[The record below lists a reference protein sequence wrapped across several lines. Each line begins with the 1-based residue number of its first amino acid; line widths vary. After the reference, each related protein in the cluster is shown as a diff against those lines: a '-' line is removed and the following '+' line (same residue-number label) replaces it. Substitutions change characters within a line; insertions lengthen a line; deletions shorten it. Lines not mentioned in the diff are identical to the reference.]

1 MRIVVF
7 GAGGRAGRR
16 VAALAAARGHEVTPV
31 VRDRSRHSTNGL
43 AGAVDGD
50 VTDVANVG
58 KLVAG
63 QDAVIMTAVR
73 LDMPS
78 VEFYS
83 AAARALVAARP
94 RRLVAV
100 GIGTMLEVQPD
111 VAVHDS
117 PDFPAEHRA
126 FSLGHVAQLDA
137 FRAAPADVDWVVL
150 APPPVVLSDEPFSGG
165 YMTGGSAL
173 LPGTTFSYG
182 DLAAALVDEVEAP
195 RHHRELVAVA
205 R

>member
-1 MRIVVF
+1 
-7 GAGGRAGRR
+7 
-16 VAALAAARGHEVTPV
+16 
-31 VRDRSRHSTNGL
+31 
-43 AGAVDGD
+43 
-50 VTDVANVG
+50 
-58 KLVAG
+58 
-63 QDAVIMTAVR
+63 MTAVR
-73 LDMPS
+73 LDVPS
-78 VEFYS
+78 AEFYS

-100 GIGTMLEVQPD
+100 GVGTMLEVQPGLP
-111 VAVHDS
+111 VHDS

-150 APPPVVLSDEPFSGG
+150 APPPVVLADEPAGGG
-165 YMTGGSAL
+165 YVTGGSAVL
-173 LPGTTFSYG
+173 AGTTFSYG
-182 DLAAALVDEVEAP
+182 DLAAALVDEAETP

>member
-16 VAALAAARGHEVTPV
+16 VVALAAERGHEVTPV
-31 VRDRSRHSTNGL
+31 VRDRSRYLTNRP
-43 AGAVDGD
+43 ASAVEGD
-50 VTDVANVG
+50 VTDVADVR

-73 LDMPS
+73 LDVPS
-78 VEFYS
+78 AEFYS

-94 RRLVAV
+94 RRLVAAGV
-100 GIGTMLEVQPD
+100 GTMLEVQPGLP
-111 VAVHDS
+111 VHDS

-150 APPPVVLSDEPFSGG
+150 APPPVVLADEPAGDG
-165 YMTGGSAL
+165 YVTGGSAV

-182 DLAAALVDEVEAP
+182 DLAAALVDEAETP

>member
-16 VAALAAARGHEVTPV
+16 VVALAAGRGHEVTPV
-31 VRDRSRHSTNGL
+31 VRDRSRYPGS
-43 AGAVDGD
+43 GAVEGD
-50 VTDVANVG
+50 VTDAAAVRS
-58 KLVAG
+58 LVAG
-63 QDAVIMTAVR
+63 HDAVIMTAVR
-73 LDMPS
+73 LDVPS
-78 VEFYS
+78 VTFFP

-100 GIGTMLEVQPD
+100 GIGTTLEVEPG

-117 PDFPAEHRA
+117 PGFPAEHRA

-150 APPPVVLSDEPFSGG
+150 APPPVVLADEPAAGD
-165 YMTGGSAL
+165 YVTGGSAV
-173 LPGTTFSYG
+173 LPGTAFSYG
-182 DLAAALVDEVEAP
+182 DLAAALVDEAETP

>member
-16 VAALAAARGHEVTPV
+16 VVALAAARGHEVTAV
-31 VRDRSRHSTNGL
+31 VRDLSRYAA
-43 AGAVDGD
+43 AGRADAVEGD
-50 VTDVANVG
+50 VTDADRVRE
-58 KLVAG
+58 LVSG

-73 LDMPS
+73 LDVPAA
-78 VEFYS
+78 EFYT
-83 AAARALVAARP
+83 AAARALIAAHP

-100 GIGTMLEVQPD
+100 GIGTMLEVEPGT
-111 VAVHDS
+111 AVHDS

-126 FSLGHVAQLDA
+126 FSLGHVAQLDV
-137 FRAAPADVDWVVL
+137 FRAGPEEIDWVVV
-150 APPPVVLSDEPFSGG
+150 APPPVVLADEPPAGR
-165 YMTGGSAL
+165 YVTGGSAV

-182 DLAAALVDEVEAP
+182 DLATALVDEAQTP
-195 RHHRELVAVA
+195 AHHRELVAVA